1 MFHTS
6 VVESDSFLDLP
17 VSSQALY
24 FHLGM
29 HADDDGFING
39 PKQVARSVG
48 CTPSDLEMLVNKGF
62 LFRFDDIVV
71 IVHWLV
77 ANTLKTDRLKPLQYP
92 EIADSIYV
100 AENRKYSL
108 QENMQKISL
117 LKIREDALESKKQ
130 RVDSKRNPKV
140 RKGKVTEDKIRE
152 DILRENKV
160 ADATVGDGAAADH
173 FCELKYMGGKL
184 GKGVVLLS
192 DEQME
197 DLLDKLGL
205 DGFDHYV
212 EKLATFIL
220 KNDAKVKNH
229 YATILRWW
237 QEDRGVT
244 YENKSFENL
253 PLPGVY
259 TGGLPGEL

>member
-1 MFHTS
+1 MAERRMFHSS
-6 VVESDSFLDLP
+6 VVGSDAFLDMP

-39 PKQVARSVG
+39 PKQIARSVG

-71 IVHWLV
+71 ITHWLV
-77 ANTLKTDRLKPLQYP
+77 ANTLKVDRLKPLQYP
-92 EIADSIYV
+92 DIADSIYV
-100 AENRKYSL
+100 AENRKYCL

-117 LKIREDALESKKQ
+117 LKIREEALESKNQ

-140 RKGKVTEDKIRE
+140 RKGKVKEDKIRE
-152 DILRENKV
+152 DNLREFKV
-160 ADATVGDGAAADH
+160 ADATAKGGDGDLDS
-173 FCELKYMGGKL
+173 ELKFMGGKL

-192 DEQME
+192 DAQIE

-212 EKLATFIL
+212 EKLAAFIL
-220 KNDAKVKNH
+220 KNEAKVKNH

-237 QEDRGVT
+237 QEDRGVLNADESFT
-244 YENKSFENL
+244 KKS
-253 PLPGVY
+253 V
-259 TGGLPGEL
+259 